1 MLIDAHIHIWK
12 REMLPDDA
20 IRNYLEPV
28 RKLKELYGDL
38 FDFGLDDEIPFAD
51 YDSFKEGLTEM
62 MDCAKLDY
70 AVVLATDF
78 SLVNEGRMTN
88 DEYTQWLY
96 DQCQV
101 DDRLLLFTGVDAN
114 HKDAIEKIERYY
126 DSYEPVGMKVYPASG
141 FYPNDPKY
149 EQYWSKIEELGLPV
163 TVHAGMA
170 LAPLDEKYCHPNYLS
185 AVAERHPDLKIIV
198 AHLGGKFHD
207 ELIPLMQEY
216 ENVYTDCSALQGW
229 MPDGKDTI
237 RQRLDE
243 VTSLFPDRVVF
254 GSDFP
259 LYENHTTCSRFI
271 EIIRSL
277 DFGND
282 SVKDKL
288 LGDNMARLLGL

>member
-88 DEYTQWLY
+88 DEYMQWLY

-126 DSYEPVGMKVYPASG
+126 DRYEPVGMKVYPASG

>member
-12 REMLPDDA
+12 RDMLPDDA
-20 IRNYLEPV
+20 IRNYLEPI
-28 RKLKELYGDL
+28 RKLKELYGNL

-62 MDCAKLDY
+62 MDCAKLDH

-88 DEYTQWLY
+88 DEYMDWLY
-96 DQCQV
+96 EQCQV
-101 DDRLLLFTGVDAN
+101 DERLLLFAGVDAN
-114 HKDAIEKIERYY
+114 HKDAIEKLERYY
-126 DSYEPVGMKVYPASG
+126 DRHEPVGFKVYPASG

-149 EQYWSKIEELGLPV
+149 EAYWSKIEELGLPV

-170 LAPLDEKYCHPNYLS
+170 LAPLDEKYCHPTYLQS
-185 AVAERHPDLKIIV
+185 VAENHPDLKIIV
-198 AHLGGKFHD
+198 AHLGGKFHS
-207 ELIPLMQEY
+207 ELFPLMEAC

-229 MPDGKDTI
+229 MPDKDMV
-237 RQRLDE
+237 RQRLDS
-243 VTSLFPDRVVF
+243 VTSRFPDRVVF

-271 EIIRSL
+271 ELIRGM

-282 SVKDKL
+282 RIKNAL
-288 LGDNMARLLGL
+288 LGGNMARILGL

>member
-12 REMLPDDA
+12 RDMLPDDA
-20 IRNYLEPV
+20 IRNYLEPI
-28 RKLKELYGDL
+28 RKLKELYGNL

-62 MDCAKLDY
+62 MDCAKLDH

-88 DEYTQWLY
+88 DEYMDWLY
-96 DQCQV
+96 EQCQV
-101 DDRLLLFTGVDAN
+101 DERLLLFAGVDAN
-114 HKDAIEKIERYY
+114 HKDAIEKLERYY
-126 DSYEPVGMKVYPASG
+126 DRYEPVGFKVYPASG

-149 EQYWSKIEELGLPV
+149 EAYWSKIEELGLPV

-170 LAPLDEKYCHPNYLS
+170 LAPLDEKYCHPTYLQS
-185 AVAERHPDLKIIV
+185 VAENHPDLKIIV
-198 AHLGGKFHD
+198 AHLGGKFHS
-207 ELIPLMQEY
+207 ELFPLMEAC

-229 MPDGKDTI
+229 MPDKDMV
-237 RQRLDE
+237 RQRLDS
-243 VTSLFPDRVVF
+243 VTSRFPDRVVF

-271 EIIRSL
+271 ELIRGM

-282 SVKDKL
+282 RIKNAL
-288 LGDNMARLLGL
+288 LGGNMARILGL

>member
-1 MLIDAHIHIWK
+1 MMDLELFDLCKFCHDLLGANLIK
-12 REMLPDDA
+12 
-20 IRNYLEPV
+20 
-28 RKLKELYGDL
+28 GDL
-38 FDFGLDDEIPFAD
+38 
-51 YDSFKEGLTEM
+51 
-62 MDCAKLDY
+62 
-70 AVVLATDF
+70 
-78 SLVNEGRMTN
+78 
-88 DEYTQWLY
+88 Q
-96 DQCQV
+96 
-101 DDRLLLFTGVDAN
+101 
-114 HKDAIEKIERYY
+114 
-126 DSYEPVGMKVYPASG
+126 
-141 FYPNDPKY
+141 
-149 EQYWSKIEELGLPV
+149 QY
-163 TVHAGMA
+163 
-170 LAPLDEKYCHPNYLS
+170 
-185 AVAERHPDLKIIV
+185 IV

>member
-1 MLIDAHIHIWK
+1 
-12 REMLPDDA
+12 MLPDDA

-88 DEYTQWLY
+88 DEYMQWLY

-126 DSYEPVGMKVYPASG
+126 DRYEPVGMKVYPASG

-207 ELIPLMQEY
+207 ELIPLMQEH

-282 SVKDKL
+282 GVKDKL
-288 LGDNMARLLGL
+288 LGDNMAHLLGL

>member
-88 DEYTQWLY
+88 DEYMQWLY

-126 DSYEPVGMKVYPASG
+126 DRYEPVGMKVYPASG

-207 ELIPLMQEY
+207 ELIPLMQEH

-282 SVKDKL
+282 GVKDKL
-288 LGDNMARLLGL
+288 LGDNMAHLLGL

>member
-12 REMLPDDA
+12 RDMLPDDA

-62 MDCAKLDY
+62 MDCAKLDH

-78 SLVNEGRMTN
+78 SRVNEGRMTN
-88 DEYTQWLY
+88 DEYIAWL
-96 DQCQV
+96 DEQCQV
-101 DDRLLLFTGVDAN
+101 DDRLLLFVGVDPN
-114 HKDAIEKIERYY
+114 HKDAVEKLEQYY
-126 DSYEPVGMKVYPASG
+126 DRYEPAGVKVYPATG
-141 FYPNDPKY
+141 FYPNEERYDA
-149 EQYWSKIEELGLPV
+149 YWDKIDELGLPV

-170 LAPLDEKYCHPNYLS
+170 LAPLDEKYCYPSYMKR
-185 AVAERHPDLKIIV
+185 VAQNHPDMKIII

-207 ELIPLMQEY
+207 ELIPLME
-216 ENVYTDCSALQGW
+216 ECDNVYSDCSAQQGW
-229 MPDGKDTI
+229 MPDKDMI
-237 RQRLDE
+237 CKRLDA
-243 VTSLFPDRVVF
+243 VTSRFPDRIVF

-271 EIIRSL
+271 EVIREM

-282 SVKDKL
+282 VIKEKL
-288 LGDNMARLLGL
+288 LGKNMARILGL

>member
-88 DEYTQWLY
+88 DEYMQWLY